1 MAANV
6 PEPKS
11 QPPRRLL
18 LPGGCAIFGL
28 VAVCCVLLPDWLP
41 LGVPG
46 EWAWP
51 RLAAPVSA
59 PEWVERGLPCLFCGL
74 LLLAVA
80 LAGDRPLLRLRRW
93 QRVLFPLLLA
103 GSATAWQAA
112 CVSATPSPHRELRWL
127 WVNYDPWATGYF
139 LDAVGDR
146 RSLTEF
152 LGAYEAE
159 VAAGDVLHR
168 GTHPPG
174 LPLLNRLMLRITR
187 GSPGLS
193 RTVVSLADGP
203 AMQTFRSLE
212 RQAALASPLSDAELA
227 GLVLFSVAALACC
240 GCVPVLVLLLL
251 EPLCGYRCAWRSAV
265 LTAAIPAV
273 AVFLPRSDMHYAASG
288 CLLLL
293 LVGRGMAA
301 SGLVPRL
308 LFSSVAG
315 VWLFACLQVSLAHL
329 PVVAAAG
336 VWTTLGALPQPVKA
350 WRTVGGFWSVCLA
363 ALVGATIV
371 FALLTDCRPWVV
383 WRQNLIN
390 HEAFYSQYPRT
401 WWKWLLLNPL
411 ELAFAAG
418 PPLAL
423 AGLAGVC
430 SALRQLFSRVSL
442 EPQKSLAAALFL
454 VWLLLLLSGKNQ
466 GEAARLWTF
475 ITPWAA
481 VGAASL
487 LTPGS
492 LSAGVGRGT
501 DRGVWL
507 WLVVAQ
513 LVCCAFTVGRV
524 SGYLQ
529 L

>member
-1 MAANV
+1 
-6 PEPKS
+6 
-11 QPPRRLL
+11 
-18 LPGGCAIFGL
+18 
-28 VAVCCVLLPDWLP
+28 
-41 LGVPG
+41 
-46 EWAWP
+46 
-51 RLAAPVSA
+51 
-59 PEWVERGLPCLFCGL
+59 
-74 LLLAVA
+74 
-80 LAGDRPLLRLRRW
+80 
-93 QRVLFPLLLA
+93 
-103 GSATAWQAA
+103 
-112 CVSATPSPHRELRWL
+112 
-127 WVNYDPWATGYF
+127 
-139 LDAVGDR
+139 
-146 RSLTEF
+146 
-152 LGAYEAE
+152 
-159 VAAGDVLHR
+159 
-168 GTHPPG
+168 
-174 LPLLNRLMLRITR
+174 
-187 GSPGLS
+187 
-193 RTVVSLADGP
+193 
-203 AMQTFRSLE
+203 
-212 RQAALASPLSDAELA
+212 
-227 GLVLFSVAALACC
+227 
-240 GCVPVLVLLLL
+240 
-251 EPLCGYRCAWRSAV
+251 
-265 LTAAIPAV
+265 
-273 AVFLPRSDMHYAASG
+273 
-288 CLLLL
+288 
-293 LVGRGMAA
+293 
-301 SGLVPRL
+301 
-308 LFSSVAG
+308 
-315 VWLFACLQVSLAHL
+315 
-329 PVVAAAG
+329 
-336 VWTTLGALPQPVKA
+336 
-350 WRTVGGFWSVCLA
+350 
-363 ALVGATIV
+363 
-371 FALLTDCRPWVV
+371 LTDCRPWVV

-401 WWKWLLLNPL
+401 WWKWLLVNPF